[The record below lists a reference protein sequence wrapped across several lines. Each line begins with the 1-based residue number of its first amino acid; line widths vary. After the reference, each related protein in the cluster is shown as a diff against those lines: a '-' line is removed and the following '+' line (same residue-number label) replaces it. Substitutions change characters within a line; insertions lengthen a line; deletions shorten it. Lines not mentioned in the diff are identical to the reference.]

1 MSEINRVELL
11 GNLGKDPERRTVATG
26 IVVGCFIGYRI
37 CLLAKFG
44 MFGRSNV

>member
-1 MSEINRVELL
+1 MYAAAGI
-11 GNLGKDPERRTVATG
+11 GG

-37 CLLAKFG
+37 CLLVKFG

>member
-1 MSEINRVELL
+1 MW
-11 GNLGKDPERRTVATG
+11 VATGIGG